1 MLTFFYSLTGVSS
14 VAAAL
19 LLGFTLFSSQ
29 SAPQQAAGAA
39 LAIGIAVIPYVFSRC
54 IQIIV
59 SETYRRE
66 ESKRLIDKLDALEK
80 VLAARDAGAGYEIP
94 QLVRVKGEIS

>member
-1 MLTFFYSLTGVSS
+1 MLTFFYSVTGISS
-14 VAAAL
+14 VVGAL
-19 LLGFTLFSSQ
+19 LLAFTIVGSQ

-39 LAIGIAVIPYVFSRC
+39 MAIGLAIVPYVFSRC

-66 ESKRLIDKLDALEK
+66 ESAKLVTHLIAVEAAIAKTGTPRQPVRAPVVDKMRAN
-80 VLAARDAGAGYEIP
+80 
-94 QLVRVKGEIS
+94 

>member
-1 MLTFFYSLTGVSS
+1 MLTFFYSVTAISS
-14 VAAAL
+14 VVGAL
-19 LLGFTLFSSQ
+19 LLAFTVAGSQ

-39 LAIGIAVIPYVFSRC
+39 MAIGFAIVPYVFSRC

-66 ESKRLIDKLDALEK
+66 ENATLVTHLIALE
-80 VLAARDAGAGYEIP
+80 AAIAKTAVPRQAVRAPVVDEI
-94 QLVRVKGEIS
+94 RAH